1 MKEFLSIREVAEYL
15 EVDYKTIYRL
25 IQQGQMPAGKVGGVY
40 RIRRQEVEAY
50 FERQEQAMA
59 QEAAKAAQLKCGYC
73 LRLIAPHE
81 MAGSCAAAECDEPL
95 CRTCWEG
102 EPEHRCR
109 AHVLSREDRLQR
121 AQARLQKREIPL
133 LLASAEARGRE
144 LLYLSRVDAKLR
156 NLQSIRHPLT
166 DRSLRISD
174 WDAIGTS
181 LEELDRFRE
190 AAVGYIDAAS
200 YASVPTNP
208 RRIYRLARDLSLEI
222 AVHSDLATHLKQ
234 GFVIQ
239 PTTYTAL
246 FEMLSQAIGRAE
258 AGDCL
263 IVLGLAATAGWE
275 QDAIDLVAGGGA
287 SARPFHHRL
296 VAPVLVDLPA
306 DRLIY
311 NRTDARLDQMAPLLS
326 PEMSM
331 DKVQEVTELVEALLG
346 GGRSGVLLSEIV
358 ERSRASQTEVTSA
371 FDRLAASGG
380 YTVQD
385 VDKRDRLLLRRSA

>member
-81 MAGSCAAAECDEPL
+81 VAGSCAASECDEPL

-102 EPEHRCR
+102 EPEHHCR
-109 AHVLSREDRLQR
+109 AHVPSREDRLQR
-121 AQARLQKREIPL
+121 AQARLQRREIPM

-156 NLQSIRHPLT
+156 NLQSVRHPLT

-174 WDAIGTS
+174 WDAISTS
-181 LEELDRFRE
+181 VEELDRFRE
-190 AAVGYIDAAS
+190 AAVGYMDAAS

-208 RRIYRLARDLSLEI
+208 RRTYRLARDLSLEI

-275 QDAIDLVAGGGA
+275 QDAVDLVAGSGA

-296 VAPVLVDLPA
+296 VAPVLVNLPA

-331 DKVQEVTELVEALLG
+331 DKVQEVAELVEALLG

-371 FDRLAASGG
+371 FDRLAAGGG